1 MIKFDFETYNHIK
14 LDNYDLSNIIERF
27 KRDNNKTGWYYIN
40 HDTQLIK
47 KYAYEIRNN
56 ADIFLIIGIGGSS
69 IGAQAV
75 ISALS
80 PYYNN
85 SKPEIIFVG
94 ETLSSDYIVD
104 LIDHIEGKSVYL
116 NVISKSGNTLETL
129 ITFDIFLNYL
139 KNNFLDYKKRVFVTT
154 NDTDGELLNISK
166 KEGFRNM
173 VVPDNIG
180 GRFSV
185 LSCVGLLP
193 IAVAN
198 IDIDKILTGSE
209 KAKENLEQIF
219 KYTII
224 RNKMFESNKIVES
237 FDIYEPKLFMFTE
250 WIKQIFAESQGK
262 ENKGIL
268 PISTTNTRDL
278 HSLGQFY
285 QEGSQIMF
293 STTIF
298 AHSKQNLYIEKY
310 NKSLNQI
317 NKIVMNSVAE
327 AHFEKFNTN
336 IIELDAINEENV
348 GYLILFF
355 EISSM
360 LGSYLLGVNYFDEPG
375 VIKYK
380 NIINCKLNN

>member
-27 KRDNNKTGWYYIN
+27 KHDNNKTGWYYIN

-104 LIDHIEGKSVYL
+104 LIEHIEGKSVYL

-268 PISTTNTRDL
+268 PISTINTRDL